1 MFAIINTNQ
10 LRKRVLKD
18 TYLLMRSIGYIAGER
33 VPIQSVDVGKYIG
46 KFSIMYNGKVFT
58 CTILGSDMSNH
69 TPKHDL
75 RLYDL
80 NARRLDYLLSLLP
93 TDIQD
98 FIAHPLTVGDH
109 EAAACGLGY
118 IRDED
123 PETPYYPYADYG
135 VIPMTNKTD
144 LIDEVNV
151 IDVIPT
157 ETNHGE
163 LDMYIFFEKTKLVS
177 TKRAVQSA
185 GSETI

>member
-10 LRKRVLKD
+10 LRKRVKD
-18 TYLLMRSIGYIAGER
+18 TYLLMRSAGYIAGER
-33 VPIQSVDVGKYIG
+33 VSIQAVDDGEYVGRFGIR
-46 KFSIMYNGKVFT
+46 YNGKLYTYTV
-58 CTILGSDMSNH
+58 LGSDMLNH

-75 RLYDL
+75 KLPDM

-98 FIAHPLTVGDH
+98 FIAHPLSVGDH
-109 EAAACGLGY
+109 EAAGCGLGY

-123 PETPYYPYADYG
+123 PENPYSPYDEYG

-151 IDVIPT
+151 LDVIPI
-157 ETNHGE
+157 EASHGE
-163 LDMYIFFEKTKLVS
+163 IDMYIFFEKTKLVS
-177 TKRAVQSA
+177 TKRAV
-185 GSETI
+185 

>member
-10 LRKRVLKD
+10 LRKRVPKD
-18 TYLLMRSIGYIAGER
+18 TYLLMRSIDYIKGEQ
-33 VPIQSVDVGKYIG
+33 VPIQAVDDGEYVG

-58 CTILGSDMSNH
+58 YTVLGSDMSNH
-69 TPKHDL
+69 TPNHDL
-75 RLYDL
+75 KLRDR
-80 NARRLDYLLSLLP
+80 NAIRLDYLLSLLP

-98 FIAHPLTVGDH
+98 FIAHPLSVGDH

-123 PETPYYPYADYG
+123 PNPPYHPYDDYG

-177 TKRAVQSA
+177 TKTCGAEYRV
-185 GSETI
+185 

>member
-10 LRKRVLKD
+10 LRKRVPKD
-18 TYLLMRSIGYIAGER
+18 TYLLMRSTSHSAGEQ
-33 VPIQSVDVGKYIG
+33 VSIQAVDDGEYVG

-58 CTILGSDMSNH
+58 YTVLGSDMSKH

-75 RLYDL
+75 KLGDR
-80 NARRLDYLLSLLP
+80 NAIRLDYLLSLLP

-123 PETPYYPYADYG
+123 PKTPYSPYGDYG

-144 LIDEVNV
+144 LINEVNV
-151 IDVIPT
+151 LEVIPT

-163 LDMYIFFEKTKLVS
+163 LDMYIFFEKRKLVS
-177 TKRAVQSA
+177 TKRAVQST
-185 GSETI
+185 GSKTI

>member
-10 LRKRVLKD
+10 LRKRVTKD
-18 TYLLMRSIGYIAGER
+18 TYLLMRDVGYIAGEQ
-33 VPIQSVDVGKYIG
+33 VGIYAVDGGKYVG

-58 CTILGSDMSNH
+58 YTVLGSDMSKH

-75 RLYDL
+75 ELRDI

-98 FIAHPLTVGDH
+98 FIAHPLSVGDH

-123 PETPYYPYADYG
+123 PRPPYNPYADYG

-151 IDVIPT
+151 LDVIPT
-157 ETNHGE
+157 KTNHGE
-163 LDMYIFFEKTKLVS
+163 LDMYIFFEKKKLVS
-177 TKRAVQSA
+177 TKRAVQST
-185 GSETI
+185 GSKTT

>member
-10 LRKRVLKD
+10 LRKRVPKD
-18 TYLLMRSIGYIAGER
+18 TYLYMRSSGYFAGEYIL
-33 VPIQSVDVGKYIG
+33 IQSVEDGDYIG

-58 CTILGSDMSNH
+58 YTVIGSDMLNH

-75 RLYDL
+75 KLH
-80 NARRLDYLLSLLP
+80 NESARNLDYLLSLLP

-98 FIAHPLTVGDH
+98 FIAHPLSVGDH

-123 PETPYYPYADYG
+123 PETPYYNPVANYG

-151 IDVIPT
+151 LDVIPT

-177 TKRAVQSA
+177 TKRAVQST
-185 GSETI
+185 GV

>member
-18 TYLLMRSIGYIAGER
+18 TYLLMRSNAYFAGEL
-33 VPIQSVDVGKYIG
+33 VQIQAVDDGKYVG

-58 CTILGSDMSNH
+58 YTVLSSDMLNH

-75 RLYDL
+75 KLWDR
-80 NARRLDYLLSLLP
+80 NARILDYLLSLLP

-98 FIAHPLTVGDH
+98 FIAHPLSVGDH

-123 PETPYYPYADYG
+123 PNTPYSPYDDYG

-151 IDVIPT
+151 LDVIPT
-157 ETNHGE
+157 ETNNGE
-163 LDMYIFFEKTKLVS
+163 LDMYIFFEKKKLVS
-177 TKRAVQSA
+177 TKRAVQST

>member
-10 LRKRVLKD
+10 LRKRVPKD
-18 TYLLMRSIGYIAGER
+18 TYLYMREIGLIKDNIVHIQDVDGGEY
-33 VPIQSVDVGKYIG
+33 VG

-58 CTILGSDMSNH
+58 YTVIGSDMSNH
-69 TPKHDL
+69 TPNHDL
-75 RLYDL
+75 KLWDE

-98 FIAHPLTVGDH
+98 FIAHPLSVGDH

-123 PETPYYPYADYG
+123 PNTPYPPYADYG

-157 ETNHGE
+157 ETNDGE

-177 TKRAVQSA
+177 TKRAVQST
-185 GSETI
+185 GSKTI

>member
-10 LRKRVLKD
+10 LRKRVSKD
-18 TYLLMRSIGYIAGER
+18 MYLLMRNVGHIAGEQ
-33 VPIQSVDVGKYIG
+33 VMIHAVEDGEYVG
-46 KFSIMYNGKVFT
+46 KFSVRYNGKVFT
-58 CTILGSDMSNH
+58 YTVLGSDMFNH

-75 RLYDL
+75 KLLDG

-98 FIAHPLTVGDH
+98 FIAHPLSVGDH

-118 IRDED
+118 IRAED
-123 PETPYYPYADYG
+123 QTTPYSPYAGYA

-151 IDVIPT
+151 LDVIPT

-177 TKRAVQSA
+177 TKRAVQST
-185 GSETI
+185 GSKTI